1 MAVSMDLIKRVVVQG
16 SSEGLAKLESDLR
29 KIAATTDGVSVSF
42 EKASRSQL
50 SAQNAY
56 NRLSSSIDP
65 AEKAQQQL
73 TKGTSTLDKA
83 LQQGIINQ
91 DDYQK
96 RLGQLKERY
105 NAAGTANDNFVKGTK
120 SARYEL
126 INLSRQ
132 VQDVGVSLASG
143 QSPFT
148 VLVQQGSQIFDV
160 FASSSLGAKGLLQSI
175 TALITPTVVL
185 GAGFAVLV
193 AGGIAAVSM
202 WKNYVTVLDDV
213 SKASGIAFQDLSKLQ
228 GAAGVKGISES
239 EFASGITKFAQ
250 GINEAKTST
259 GELYKLFRLNGLTL
273 GDTESTLE
281 KVAELIRRSGD
292 EQQKIRILQQAGLPA
307 TAEWVR
313 LLEGGR
319 DGLQKAKAA
328 ITGIPA
334 DENIKKAKEFD
345 EAVNKIWIN
354 AKREIVTFGQSVISA
369 FDDITNS
376 APYKAFK
383 AVMEFKIPVFGQQQ
397 AATINSGVKGLL
409 ENSGI
414 TNALT
419 APYNPRLGIYPG
431 SAPTRITVTPGPTP
445 IPNPPLPRARP
456 PEPGVIDTQN
466 YAKQQQELSF
476 IQQRNSL
483 LGEAATVEQLV
494 GAKIK
499 EVNLARIL
507 NTEITKE
514 NATKIIELYR
524 AQEEYARSAE
534 KLSAFGAS
542 ATDAE
547 RYVVAIEGLSV
558 KLAAGRLSQEE
569 FNRAVAAA
577 HPLFE
582 PLKSAASE
590 FATGFAQDLRNGVNA
605 MDALTNATKRL
616 SDRLIDLALNQSI
629 NSLFAKLAGAFGGP
643 NLATAGVG
651 ATGPA
656 LGQFVTNAYGNAFM
670 GGNVIP
676 FARGGIVNSP
686 TIFPM
691 ARGYGL
697 MGEAGPEAVMPLRRG
712 QDGRL
717 GVAAVGG
724 GKMIVNVVNNVGSD
738 VQARPQSQRQNSDG
752 SVSIDVIIERA
763 VRNAVNSDVANNGP
777 MTQGLARRFSLNSAA
792 GIA

>member
-1 MAVSMDLIKRVVVQG
+1 MPSREEVISRIRTVFTQ
-16 SSEGLAKLESDLR
+16 EGAEGVARAYGLVADGEEKVTRNSLSLNRAFENLER
-29 KIAATTDGVSVSF
+29 
-42 EKASRSQL
+42 R
-50 SAQNAY
+50 Y
-56 NRLSSSIDP
+56 NKDI
-65 AEKAQQQL
+65 
-73 TKGTSTLDKA
+73 A
-83 LQQGIINQ
+83 LQQQYAKHQEQI
-91 DDYQK
+91 
-96 RLGQLKERY
+96 
-105 NAAGTANDNFVKGTK
+105 NAAVAQNPALQTRAAETLARMEKEYGKANAANDNFTSKTK
-120 SARYEL
+120 ASRYEL

-160 FASSSLGAKGLLQSI
+160 FASSSQGAKGLLQSI

-185 GAGFAVLV
+185 GAGFVALV

-202 WKNYVTVLDDV
+202 WKNYVTALDDV

-354 AKREIVTFGQSVISA
+354 AKREIVTFGQDVISA
-369 FDDITNS
+369 FDGITNS

-397 AATINSGVKGLL
+397 ATTINSGVKGLL
-409 ENSGI
+409 ESSGI
-414 TNALT
+414 TDALT
-419 APYNPRLGIYPG
+419 APYNPRLGIYPK
-431 SAPTRITVTPGPTP
+431 SAPTRITVTPGPAP
-445 IPNPPLPRARP
+445 IQNPPLPRARP
-456 PEPGVIDTQN
+456 PEPGVIDTQA

-507 NTEITKE
+507 NTEITTE
-514 NATKIIELYR
+514 NTTKIIELYR

-547 RYVVAIEGLSV
+547 RYAVTVEGLNV

-569 FNRAVAAA
+569 FNRAVVAA

-590 FATGFAQDLRNGVNA
+590 FATGFAQDLRQGVSA
-605 MDALTNATKRL
+605 MDALTKAATRL
-616 SDRLIDLALNQSI
+616 SDRLIDMALNQAI
-629 NSLFAKLAGAFGGP
+629 NSLFSKLAGSIG
-643 NLATAGVG
+643 GVG
-651 ATGPA
+651 APLNILPSA
-656 LGQFVTNAYGNAFM
+656 QGNIFS

-712 QDGRL
+712 QDGKL
-717 GVAAVGG
+717 GVAASGSRMV
-724 GKMIVNVVNNVGSD
+724 VNIVNNVGSD
-738 VQARPQSQRQNSDG
+738 VQARPQAQRQNSDG

-777 MTQGLARRFSLNSAA
+777 MIQGIARRLGANPAT